1 MTITA
6 GALLTRALIGLI
18 SSLLVALLATL
29 RFRGGELGASSN
41 DIGMD

>member
-1 MTITA
+1 MTITT
-6 GALLTRALIGLI
+6 GALLGRAVIGLI
-18 SSLLVALLATL
+18 ISLIVALLATF